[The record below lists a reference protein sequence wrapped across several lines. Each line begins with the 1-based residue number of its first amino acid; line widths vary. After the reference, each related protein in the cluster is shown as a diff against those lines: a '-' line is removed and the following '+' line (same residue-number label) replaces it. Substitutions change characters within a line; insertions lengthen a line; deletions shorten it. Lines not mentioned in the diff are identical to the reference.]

1 MRVTQQEFAQLM
13 HVHGGT
19 VSRWKSR
26 GWIVVADG
34 LVDVE
39 ASKERLLL
47 KRGTL
52 GPIDNRAASKRS
64 GWSKSPHCTT
74 HRALEI
80 HREWEKAHG

>member
-1 MRVTQQEFAQLM
+1 MKLNQQEFAQLM

-26 GWIVVADG
+26 GWLVMADG

-39 ASKERLLL
+39 PSKERLLE

-52 GPIDNRAASKRS
+52 GPIDNTAASKRS

-74 HRALEI
+74 RNALAI
-80 HREWEKAHG
+80 HREWEARNG